1 MDFLDGLRRGIEKIG
16 FTRKILG
23 ARLWLLRLTHNL
35 INDFILPD
43 HVQFFPRDFF
53 YREGVC
59 FQPVNLNFDLGVFFL
74 QRFVALFERVQF
86 LLKFAHCQKT
96 VFIEHGGPYHRHKQ
110 REAHYQ
116 DALGATQIHGD
127 ANGLCAGNITGPGCK
142 KHLFP

>member
-1 MDFLDGLRRGIEKIG
+1 M
-16 FTRKILG
+16 
-23 ARLWLLRLTHNL
+23 RLTHNL

-43 HVQFFPRDFF
+43 HAQFFPRDFF

-59 FQPVNLNFDLGVFFL
+59 FQPVNLNFDLGIFFL
-74 QRFVALFERVQF
+74 QRFVALFERAQF

-127 ANGLCAGNITGPGCK
+127 PIVYAPTISPAQVAKNIFSLEYGCLAK
-142 KHLFP
+142 VFFNAEQLVIFSDPVSAAE